1 MRVCGDYG
9 LHLTQNLSVGELPQ
23 IKGTFGCSVPQNH
36 ANFANGVFANTSF
49 GTSQA
54 KVAQPI
60 DANTVYGYRLSF
72 GDNQRHN
79 NVAPCVSAYL
89 WQRTV

>member
-1 MRVCGDYG
+1 LLAQNRVA
-9 LHLTQNLSVGELPQ
+9 VGELPE
-23 IKGTFGCSVPQNH
+23 IKGTFGCSVPAYH
-36 ANFANGVFANTSF
+36 VNFANGVFAGTDF
-49 GTSQA
+49 GTSKS
-54 KVAQPI
+54 KVAQPVNA
-60 DANTVYGYRLSF
+60 DTVFGYRLSF

>member
-1 MRVCGDYG
+1 MCRQLYLEAYC
-9 LHLTQNLSVGELPQ
+9 LAVGELPE
-23 IKGTFGCSVPQNH
+23 IKGTFGCSVPTYH
-36 ANFANGVFANTSF
+36 VNFANGVFAGMNF
-49 GTSQA
+49 GTNQSNIAQA
-54 KVAQPI
+54 GDVS
-60 DANTVYGYRLSF
+60 TVYGYRLSF

>member
-1 MRVCGDYG
+1 MYCQ
-9 LHLTQNLSVGELPQ
+9 LPLEKNSIAVGELPK
-23 IKGTFGCSVPQNH
+23 IKGTFGCSVPTYH
-36 ANFANGVFANTSF
+36 VNFANGVFAGTDF
-49 GTSQA
+49 GTNQSNIA
-54 KVAQPI
+54 PAGDVS
-60 DANTVYGYRLSF
+60 TVYGYRLSF